1 MCHCPNSS
9 PGQGVVLCVPLKNR
23 WAQVQ
28 VWGHPGTGW
37 ASGASGPITPACRP
51 HEGPPSICQTIGNGH
66 YVMPRW
72 KKDKMLGFTGSTDFG
87 PLKIHFCLFSPTVL
101 KTRAISQR
109 SCANTSNALSQKPL
123 CCIAFTKH
131 VRGFEHAKHQ
141 SYMEEGCFAMR
152 QYLFNKSLFSTDSR
166 IHT

>member
-72 KKDKMLGFTGSTDFG
+72 KKDKMLGFTGSTDFL
-87 PLKIHFCLFSPTVL
+87 PIKDSFLFVFSNSAKNQSHKSEILCKHKQRSITEATVL
-101 KTRAISQR
+101 YSLYKACKRVWTCKTSVLHGGRMFCDETVFIQ
-109 SCANTSNALSQKPL
+109 
-123 CCIAFTKH
+123 
-131 VRGFEHAKHQ
+131 
-141 SYMEEGCFAMR
+141 
-152 QYLFNKSLFSTDSR
+152 
-166 IHT
+166 